1 MLKYC
6 LKRLGASLITLVIII
21 SVVFILVRQMPIEG
35 YFDNF
40 DKLDE
45 AVIEATLQKMGL
57 RDPIFVQLKNFFVQ
71 LLHGDLGTSVRY
83 RIGAPI
89 AGIIAE
95 KAPISAQIGLSS
107 MAVALV
113 LGIPLG
119 AAMARSKSKFW
130 DKFGT
135 LFIVL
140 ITAVPSAVYYIFIQM
155 YATEWFHIPMLF
167 DRHNFVTWLLPIFSM
182 ALGNIAYYAMW
193 VRRYMVDEMN
203 KDYVRLARAKGV
215 PEKKMI
221 DAARVPQ
228 RLCAHDP
235 VHTVLHPL
243 HHRRLDLCGIAH
255 LHPRHGRTAGGRDRP
270 AGQSHGAGH
279 RDHSVAD
286 RHRAGLLLGDILM
299 GVFGSAHQLCAER
312 RCPIM
317 TLRDKKSEALFQFAQ
332 YDAAAAEKSGYSNYS
347 YWRSTLSV
355 FLHNRAAVALLIVLA
370 LLLLFTFVQP
380 YLPGQYDANVINNHP
395 ETGRQLSNLPPSL
408 TTVKVTVPEGTL
420 LYGAPYDEDWYYV
433 TNVMDS
439 IDRRQ
444 NMTITE
450 YGEEFCHIEFEDIS
464 GWVLTE
470 YLRLP
475 DDPQNVP
482 YEAMSNYKVDVYM
495 EPVDVT
501 NDGNSLYVS
510 ADSVRAVRGGG
521 RHGGNG
527 GRGGSAHPALHA
539 RLLVWHEQ
547 HRPGSVVPRVER
559 HAHQPVHRLCRGA
572 YRSPCG
578 HLYGRDLGLCA
589 QARPADDGD
598 L

>member
-193 VRRYMVDEMN
+193 LRRYMVDEMN

-215 PEKKMI
+215 PEKKMMMRHVFRN
-221 DAARVPQ
+221 AFVPMIQ
-228 RLCAHDP
+228 YIPSSILY
-235 VHTVLHPL
+235 T
-243 HHRRLDLCGIAH
+243 I
-255 LHPRHGRTAGGRDRP
+255 GGSIYVESLYSIP
-270 AGQSHGAGH
+270 GMG
-279 RDHSVAD
+279 
-286 RHRAGLLLGDILM
+286 GLLVTAIKRQDNTLVQALVLIYAVISILGLLFGDILM
-299 GVFGSAHQLCAER
+299 GIVDPRISFAKKEGSR
-312 RCPIM
+312 
-317 TLRDKKSEALFQFAQ
+317 
-332 YDAAAAEKSGYSNYS
+332 
-347 YWRSTLSV
+347 
-355 FLHNRAAVALLIVLA
+355 
-370 LLLLFTFVQP
+370 
-380 YLPGQYDANVINNHP
+380 
-395 ETGRQLSNLPPSL
+395 
-408 TTVKVTVPEGTL
+408 
-420 LYGAPYDEDWYYV
+420 
-433 TNVMDS
+433 
-439 IDRRQ
+439 
-444 NMTITE
+444 
-450 YGEEFCHIEFEDIS
+450 
-464 GWVLTE
+464 
-470 YLRLP
+470 
-475 DDPQNVP
+475 
-482 YEAMSNYKVDVYM
+482 
-495 EPVDVT
+495 
-501 NDGNSLYVS
+501 
-510 ADSVRAVRGGG
+510 
-521 RHGGNG
+521 
-527 GRGGSAHPALHA
+527 
-539 RLLVWHEQ
+539 
-547 HRPGSVVPRVER
+547 
-559 HAHQPVHRLCRGA
+559 
-572 YRSPCG
+572 
-578 HLYGRDLGLCA
+578 
-589 QARPADDGD
+589 
-598 L
+598 

>member
-45 AVIEATLQKMGL
+45 AVIVATLQKMGL

-193 VRRYMVDEMN
+193 LRRYMVDEMN

-215 PEKKMI
+215 PEKKMMMRHVFRN
-221 DAARVPQ
+221 AFVPMIQ
-228 RLCAHDP
+228 YIPSSILYTIGGSIYVESLYSIPGMGGLLVDVIGRQDNPMVQAIVIIYSCI
-235 VHTVLHPL
+235 
-243 HHRRLDLCGIAH
+243 GI
-255 LHPRHGRTAGGRDRP
+255 
-270 AGQSHGAGH
+270 
-279 RDHSVAD
+279 V
-286 RHRAGLLLGDILM
+286 GLLLGDILM
-299 GVFGSAHQLCAER
+299 GVLDPRISFA
-312 RCPIM
+312 
-317 TLRDKKSEALFQFAQ
+317 KK
-332 YDAAAAEKSGYSNYS
+332 
-347 YWRSTLSV
+347 
-355 FLHNRAAVALLIVLA
+355 
-370 LLLLFTFVQP
+370 
-380 YLPGQYDANVINNHP
+380 
-395 ETGRQLSNLPPSL
+395 
-408 TTVKVTVPEGTL
+408 EG
-420 LYGAPYDEDWYYV
+420 
-433 TNVMDS
+433 
-439 IDRRQ
+439 
-444 NMTITE
+444 
-450 YGEEFCHIEFEDIS
+450 
-464 GWVLTE
+464 
-470 YLRLP
+470 
-475 DDPQNVP
+475 
-482 YEAMSNYKVDVYM
+482 
-495 EPVDVT
+495 
-501 NDGNSLYVS
+501 
-510 ADSVRAVRGGG
+510 
-521 RHGGNG
+521 
-527 GRGGSAHPALHA
+527 A
-539 RLLVWHEQ
+539 R
-547 HRPGSVVPRVER
+547 
-559 HAHQPVHRLCRGA
+559 
-572 YRSPCG
+572 
-578 HLYGRDLGLCA
+578 
-589 QARPADDGD
+589 
-598 L
+598 